1 MLDKPRDIPLL
12 WWPEPDAYPGPGP
25 IFPGRLAQHSQVRR
39 ASHETTLSLTTCI
52 THFSQHVNL
61 QSLLKMSLSPTT
73 TIKPKPVPLQGHLS
87 FIILIFGELNCY
99 QGLQNPSILDP
110 MSHTQ
115 QSVAIYWSGCSAVYP
130 KSAGC
135 TQSHILTYICFWVK
149 KKERSVPSPQTR
161 SQLKSIIHVI
171 STWACNLRIS
181 SLKMWRKRQKMC
193 VRQLQ
198 KWYHQVY
205 FPI

>member
-1 MLDKPRDIPLL
+1 MPTQAQDPFFQAGWPSIPKCEELPTKPHYLWPHASLTSPSTSTFSHSWRWVFLLPPLLNQNQCLYRDI
-12 WWPEPDAYPGPGP
+12 Y
-25 IFPGRLAQHSQVRR
+25 
-39 ASHETTLSLTTCI
+39 LSL
-52 THFSQHVNL
+52 S
-61 QSLLKMSLSPTT
+61 
-73 TIKPKPVPLQGHLS
+73 S
-87 FIILIFGELNCY
+87 FLGNWTVIRGSKILPYWALCPILNNQWLY
-99 QGLQNPSILDP
+99 TGL
-110 MSHTQ
+110 
-115 QSVAIYWSGCSAVYP
+115 VCSAVYP

>member
-1 MLDKPRDIPLL
+1 MPTQAQDPFFQAGWPSVPKCKELPTKPRYLWPHASLTSPSTPTFSHSWRWVFLLPPLL
-12 WWPEPDAYPGPGP
+12 
-25 IFPGRLAQHSQVRR
+25 SQNQCLYMDIYLL
-39 ASHETTLSLTTCI
+39 LS
-52 THFSQHVNL
+52 
-61 QSLLKMSLSPTT
+61 
-73 TIKPKPVPLQGHLS
+73 S
-87 FIILIFGELNCY
+87 FLGNWTVIRGSKILPYWALC
-99 QGLQNPSILDP
+99 SILNNQWLY
-110 MSHTQ
+110 TGL
-115 QSVAIYWSGCSAVYP
+115 VCSAVYP